1 MQYALIFYDFQLI
14 LAQMFFGLPLYFERV
29 KAMTPMGRH
38 GAEHELDGAILFL
51 ASDASSFMTGATLV
65 VDGGV
70 SATLGGV
77 DYSDEMFAVMEGVAG
92 ELGTP
97 IRPSH

>member
-1 MQYALIFYDFQLI
+1 
-14 LAQMFFGLPLYFERV
+14 
-29 KAMTPMGRH
+29 MTPMGRH
-38 GAEHELDGAILFL
+38 GAEHELDGALLFL

-97 IRPSH
+97 IRSSH